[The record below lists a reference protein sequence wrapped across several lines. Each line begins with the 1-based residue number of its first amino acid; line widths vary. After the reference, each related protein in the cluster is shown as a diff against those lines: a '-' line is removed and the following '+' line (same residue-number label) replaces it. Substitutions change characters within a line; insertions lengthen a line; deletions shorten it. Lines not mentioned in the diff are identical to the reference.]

1 MNKRKLLSIITII
14 ALVMTTVV
22 PALGAAGDGT
32 GSAEWPAN
40 INISESTIESAS
52 YKLGEVKEFQ
62 IGYYPANTSGA
73 VIEATRHIEITGPAQ
88 VTGFEF
94 SEDGSTWKDISE
106 FEGSIKITTTTI
118 HKVRAAFHEAGEY
131 TVRLWMTDDKGEM
144 VKESKKELYVSGE
157 GIYVRPNAPTELK
170 ETEKKLVFQ
179 WQYNANKEVK
189 YNFYIDGEKLNTE
202 EIAEKQ
208 YNASAYEEKFTPGI
222 HKISVTSVLVKENKV
237 ISTVE
242 SEPLTIEYVVEE
254 PATEPETTTEQET
267 TTVEPDTTTE
277 PETTTEQETTTVEP
291 DTTTEQETTTV
302 EPDTTTAETDTTTVE
317 LGSTTAQPD
326 VTEKPNTTTEPVT
339 TKALPGMTV
348 KPTTVEPNA
357 TKNLKLARGT
367 IKKAS
372 KKAAAKKVKVT
383 FKKVK
388 EATSYEVQI
397 CRNKK
402 FKKKNTITKT
412 IKKNKCTFKKL
423 KPNKKYYVRVRAVVK
438 TRDKKLYGKWS
449 RKKRVTLKK

>member
-157 GIYVRPNAPTELK
+157 GIYVRPNTPTELK

-254 PATEPETTTEQET
+254 PATEPEITTEQET
-267 TTVEPDTTTE
+267 TTVEP
-277 PETTTEQETTTVEP
+277 ETTTEQE
-291 DTTTEQETTTV
+291 
-302 EPDTTTAETDTTTVE
+302 TTTAETDTTTVE

-348 KPTTVEPNA
+348 KPTTVEPNT

-438 TRDKKLYGKWS
+438 TRDKKVYGKWS